1 MSRKKNEHNSDFE
14 TDLAATGPVQQR
26 RSVRVKAMRSR
37 TTPRRKLKTTGRK
50 LSKVGGIHQRAN
62 KRADW

>member
-1 MSRKKNEHNSDFE
+1 MSRKKNELNSDFE

-26 RSVRVKAMRSR
+26 RSIRMKATRSR
-37 TTPRRKLKTTGRK
+37 TTARRKFKATGRK
-50 LSKVGGIHQRAN
+50 LPKVGGIHQRAN